1 MPFIQIGE
9 EEKMEIVHNVFF
21 GKAPIY
27 ERGEGKFC
35 LMHPSGSKNRLK
47 LTALV
52 GVAGFC
58 FPACVRTD

>member
-1 MPFIQIGE
+1 MKIF
-9 EEKMEIVHNVFF
+9 HNVFF